1 MCTTEIGFVPR
12 WTSGVP
18 YFVPMPSI
26 KDFLLR
32 QAEGKALAPHR
43 FFTDDSPLSV
53 YVPGQNPSGER
64 GVISQR
70 EARHHLQAYGGSEAM
85 DWVMTC
91 VSLYSEPTSTAPFSL
106 ERGGKKHVLDRTT
119 DNEEFLLADQTLVKL
134 LRQPNPLMLY
144 DDLIELAIIDLFL
157 VGNAYWYKYNPDDD
171 GRPFELWRLS
181 PSDVKIKPGKRGI
194 DRYEYAPSGVRDPLK
209 IDPSQI
215 IHFKRPNPHNPYY
228 GLGVIKSAGRAADID
243 LALTDT
249 QAWYFENRA
258 DPSMIVQSERRVPRD
273 VFKKLR
279 AQLRARASGP
289 HNAGE
294 LLVLEA
300 GLKASSLSPSA
311 SEAMFKELSD
321 TSRDRVLSWFK
332 VNPKL
337 LGIAEVGTAGDKV
350 TDARREFDNKQL
362 RPFMSKLQ
370 TKITRELTT
379 LWDYDFKID
388 YRYVMPQEE
397 LVKLSSDFAA
407 LPGIK
412 VRELRRLLVEGGI
425 LDEESTGDTEI
436 DDMVINLPGEELDE
450 DGQGGFAD
458 RPLGSEPGRP
468 PKGENTKRFP
478 RGARARSV
486 KALKS
491 MDEILDELK
500 TLPETKAVEFEPKE
514 NVSVGKKLTGEQRP
528 DDRLLDPRTADTDAI
543 IGSMQSDILDAAVTL
558 ERALLDHVEGK
569 AFDPKTT
576 LARIGKS
583 EAWTAFRD
591 ALRDALM
598 RGAQQS
604 ISASAI
610 HHASVGID
618 PGDDLDYEQIAESVI
633 SRPEGLRN
641 IVNNLKQQMLTKV
654 AEELGEGRAG
664 AEAAVR
670 ETIGYWREHKAETV
684 ATTEAV
690 EAYNEGT
697 LTLAES
703 RGESEVFVE
712 DGQEHDKECVE
723 ADGSIW
729 TVDHARKHRT
739 AHPRCRRS
747 FTLLGSEA

>member
-1 MCTTEIGFVPR
+1 
-12 WTSGVP
+12 
-18 YFVPMPSI
+18 MPSI

-53 YVPGQNPSGER
+53 YMPGQSPNRER

-70 EARHHLQAYGGSEAM
+70 EAKHHLQAYGGSEAM
-85 DWVMTC
+85 DWVMSC
-91 VSLYSEPTSTAPFSL
+91 VSLYSEPAGTAPFHL
-106 ERGGKKHVLDRTT
+106 ERAGKKYVLDRTDDNT
-119 DNEEFLLADQTLVKL
+119 DAPLADQTLVKL
-134 LRQPNPLMLY
+134 LRKPNPLMTY
-144 DDLIELAIIDLFL
+144 NDLIELMVIDLLL
-157 VGNAYWYKYNPDDD
+157 VGNAYWYKFNPDDE
-171 GRPFELWRLS
+171 GRPFELWRMS
-181 PSDVKIKPGKRGI
+181 PSDVKIKPGQRGI
-194 DRYEYAPSGVRDPLK
+194 DRYEYAPSGVKDPLK
-209 IDPSQI
+209 IDPSQV

-228 GLGVIKSAGRAADID
+228 GLGVIKGAGRAADID

-258 DPSMIVQSERRVPRD
+258 DPSLIVQSERRVPRD

-300 GLKASSLSPSA
+300 GLKAETLSPSA
-311 SEAMFKELSD
+311 REAMFKDLGD
-321 TSRDRVLSWFK
+321 ASRDRVLSWFK

-337 LGIAEVGTAGDKV
+337 LGVAEVGTAGDKV
-350 TDARREFDNKQL
+350 QDARREFDNKQL
-362 RPFMSKLQ
+362 RPFMDKLQ
-370 TKITRELTT
+370 AKVSLELTS

-388 YRYVMPQEE
+388 YRYIMPQED
-397 LVKLSSDFAA
+397 LVKLSGDFSSI
-407 LPGIK
+407 PGVK
-412 VRELRRLLVEGGI
+412 VREVRRFLVEGGI
-425 LDEESTGDTEI
+425 LDEESTGDDEI
-436 DDMVINLPGEELDE
+436 DEMVLNLPGEELDE

-458 RPLGSEPGRP
+458 RPLPGEPGRP
-468 PKGENTKRFP
+468 PKGENTKKFP
-478 RGARARSV
+478 RGARVRQGKS
-486 KALKS
+486 LKS
-491 MDEILDELK
+491 MDQILAELK
-500 TLPETKAVEFEPKE
+500 ELPETKAVEFEPRE
-514 NVSVGKKLTGEQRP
+514 NVSVGNKLTGEQRP

-543 IGSMQSDILDAAVTL
+543 IGSMQSDILDAAVAL
-558 ERALLDHVEGK
+558 ERELLDHVEGK

-583 EAWTAFRD
+583 EAWTTFRNS
-591 ALRDALM
+591 LRDALM

-604 ISASAI
+604 ISASAV

-633 SRPEGLRN
+633 NRPEGLRG
-641 IVNNLKQQMLTKV
+641 IVNNLKQQMLTKI
-654 AEELGEGRAG
+654 ADALDAGRTST
-664 AEAAVR
+664 EAAVR
-670 ETIGYWREHKAETV
+670 ETIGFWRDNKAETI
-684 ATTEAV
+684 AMTEAV

-703 RGESEVFVE
+703 RGEAEVFVE
-712 DGQEHDKECVE
+712 DGHDHDEACAE

-729 TVDHARKHRT
+729 TVEQARKNRT
-739 AHPRCRRS
+739 EHPRCRRS